1 MPYPVKNVHVKV
13 FYLPIKIG
21 KMQDSLIKLK
31 LLLLKEIGL
40 IELSPQFLVGLMKK
54 SKLMLM
60 LV

>member
-1 MPYPVKNVHVKV
+1 MPFQDKNVHAKV
-13 FYLPIKIG
+13 FYLLIKIG
-21 KMQDSLIKLK
+21 KMQDSLIKSK

-54 SKLMLM
+54 YKIMLM